1 MYGLNQWRERIMKPN
16 DRDTMRDLFA
26 ELPDEP
32 MPLHLNEKVM
42 SKVLQETFAR
52 AKRNKRWEIF
62 AYISGGVAMMTVC
75 VLILASMGVDFKMP
89 SFNLP
94 SFEFPFFDLSILKQP
109 FQSFPKPDF
118 SIFKSSSFLGSLYIG
133 LLVLFLLI
141 SDSLIRRRIARHKK

>member
-1 MYGLNQWRERIMKPN
+1 MYGLNQWRKRLMKPN
-16 DRDTMRDLFA
+16 ERDRMRDWFA

-32 MPLHLNEKVM
+32 APLHLNEKVM
-42 SKVLQETFAR
+42 EKVRQEAAAR

-62 AYISGGVAMMTVC
+62 AYISGGVAMMGVC
-75 VLILASMGVDFKMP
+75 VWILASMGVDFKMLT
-89 SFNLP
+89 FNWP
-94 SFEFPFFDLSILKQP
+94 SFELPALDLSILKQP